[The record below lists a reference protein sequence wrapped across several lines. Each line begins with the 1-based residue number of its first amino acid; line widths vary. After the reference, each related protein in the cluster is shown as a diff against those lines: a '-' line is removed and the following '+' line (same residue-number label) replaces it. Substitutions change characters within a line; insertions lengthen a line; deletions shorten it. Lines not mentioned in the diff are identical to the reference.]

1 MSALPIKYELLKRL
15 SAANGKAISGQQ
27 LADEL
32 NLSRTAIWKHM
43 KQLEEEGY
51 KFESIR
57 KKGYIMIST
66 PDTLD
71 PAKITATLET
81 EQFGK
86 KIIYEKSLTSTQ
98 AIAHQQAQDGA
109 PNGTLVIC
117 EEQTEGR
124 GRLMRPWSS
133 QLGKGIWMSVILRP
147 DVLPYEAPQ
156 FTLVAAVAVTCAI
169 HDVIGVRP
177 DIKWPNDL
185 LINGLKCT
193 GILTEMQADP
203 DRVNA
208 IIMGIGINVNHD
220 QEDFEE
226 EIAHIATSLKITTG
240 KSVDRAELVS
250 KILYYLEKFSN
261 QYIKEGFEN
270 IKALW
275 EEYSCTI
282 GSRIK
287 ATTIREIFVGK
298 AIGITKDGILKLQLD
313 DGTIKEIYSADIAL
327 EK

>member
-1 MSALPIKYELLKRL
+1 MTLPIKYELIKRL
-15 SAANGKAISGQQ
+15 SCANGEPISGQQ
-27 LADEL
+27 LADDL
-32 NLSRTAIWKHM
+32 KISRTAIWKHM

-51 KFESIR
+51 EFESIR
-57 KKGYIMIST
+57 KKGYIMLST

-71 PAKITATLET
+71 PAKITAALET

-86 KIIYEKSLTSTQ
+86 KIIYKKTLSSTQ
-98 AIAHQQAQDGA
+98 TLAHQQAQDGA

-124 GRLMRPWSS
+124 GRLTRPWKSLS
-133 QLGKGIWMSVILRP
+133 GKGISMSIILRP
-147 DVLPYEAPQ
+147 NVPPYEAPQ

-169 HDVIGVRP
+169 RDVIGVRP

-220 QEDFEE
+220 PEDFDED
-226 EIAHIATSLKITTG
+226 IANIATSLKITTG
-240 KSVDRAELVS
+240 KPIDRAVLVA

-261 QYIKEGFEN
+261 QYVAEGFTN

-287 ATTIREIFVGK
+287 ATTLREVFVGK
-298 AIGITKDGILKLQLD
+298 AIGITKDGILRLQLD
-313 DGTIKEIYSADIAL
+313 DGTIKEIYSADIEL

>member
-1 MSALPIKYELLKRL
+1 MSLPTKYELIKRL
-15 SAANGKAISGQQ
+15 SAANGDPISGQQ
-27 LADEL
+27 LADDL
-32 NLSRTAIWKHM
+32 NISRTAIWKHM

-57 KKGYIMIST
+57 KKGYMMLSA

-71 PAKITATLET
+71 PAKITAALET

-86 KIIYEKSLTSTQ
+86 KIIYEKTLSSTQ
-98 AIAHQQAQDGA
+98 TTAHQQAQDGA
-109 PNGTLVIC
+109 PNGTVVIC

-124 GRLMRPWSS
+124 GRLTRPWKS
-133 QLGKGIWMSVILRP
+133 QSGKGIAMSIILRP
-147 DVLPYEAPQ
+147 NVPPYEAPQ
-156 FTLVAAVAVTCAI
+156 FTLVGAVAVTCAI
-169 HDVIGVRP
+169 RDVAGIRP

-220 QEDFEE
+220 SQDFDVD
-226 EIAHIATSLKITTG
+226 IANIATSLKITIG
-240 KSVDRAELVS
+240 KQIDRAELVA

-261 QYIKEGFEN
+261 QYIAEGFTN

-287 ATTIREIFVGK
+287 ATTLRDVFVGK
-298 AIGITKDGILKLQLD
+298 AIGITNEGILKLQLD
-313 DGTIKEIYSADIAL
+313 DGTIKEIYSADIEL

>member
-1 MSALPIKYELLKRL
+1 MSVPIKYELLKRL
-15 SAANGKAISGQQ
+15 SDAKGKPVSGQQ
-27 LADEL
+27 LADDL

-51 KFESIR
+51 QFESIR
-57 KKGYIMIST
+57 KKGYILIST

-71 PAKITATLET
+71 PAKITAILET

-86 KIIYEKSLTSTQ
+86 KIIYEESLTSTQ
-98 AIAHQQAQDGA
+98 TIAHQQAQDGA
-109 PNGTLVIC
+109 PNGTVVIC

-124 GRLMRPWSS
+124 GRLKRPWSAP
-133 QLGKGIWMSVILRP
+133 LGKGIWMSVILRP
-147 DVLPYEAPQ
+147 NVLPYEAPQ

-169 HDVIGVRP
+169 KDVTGVRP

-185 LINGLKCT
+185 LINGMKFT

-208 IIMGIGINVNHD
+208 IIMGIGINVN
-220 QEDFEE
+220 QEPEDFDDR
-226 EIAHIATSLKITTG
+226 IVNLATSLKIATG
-240 KSVDRAELVS
+240 KSIDRAELVA

-261 QYIKEGFEN
+261 QYVREGFEN

-282 GSRIK
+282 GNRIK
-287 ATTIREIFVGK
+287 ATTLREVYVGK

-313 DGTIKEIYSADIAL
+313 DGTIKEIYSADIEV

>member
-1 MSALPIKYELLKRL
+1 MSLPIKYELIKRL
-15 SAANGKAISGQQ
+15 SCANGVPISGQQ
-27 LADEL
+27 LADDL
-32 NLSRTAIWKHM
+32 KISRTAIWKHM

-51 KFESIR
+51 KFETIR
-57 KKGYIMIST
+57 KKGYIMLST

-71 PAKITATLET
+71 PAKITAALET

-86 KIIYEKSLTSTQ
+86 KIIYEKTLSSTQ
-98 AIAHQQAQDGA
+98 TIAHQQAQDGA
-109 PNGTLVIC
+109 PNGTVVIC

-124 GRLMRPWSS
+124 GRLTRPWKS
-133 QLGKGIWMSVILRP
+133 QSGKGISMSIILRP
-147 DVLPYEAPQ
+147 NVPPYEAPQ

-169 HDVIGVRP
+169 RDVTGVRP

-220 QEDFEE
+220 LGDFDED
-226 EIAHIATSLKITTG
+226 ISSIATSLKITVG
-240 KSVDRAELVS
+240 QQIDRATLVA
-250 KILYYLEKFSN
+250 KILFYLEKFSH
-261 QYIKEGFEN
+261 QYVAEGFEN

-282 GSRIK
+282 GNRIK
-287 ATTIREIFVGK
+287 ATTLRDVFVGK
-298 AIGITKDGILKLQLD
+298 AIGITKDGILRLQLD
-313 DGTIKEIYSADIAL
+313 DGTLKEIYSADIEL